1 VSTSTPASV
10 IHDIGYKPY
19 TGPRLGHRQIVRGL
33 YVHSL
38 RSVFGFGRGGKAKV
52 VPFAVLA
59 VMFFPAILNVY
70 ASSKNEALIM
80 PYSLLAYRLFLFSV
94 VFAAVAAPELVSR
107 DLRHHTLPLYFSRPL
122 RRSDYPLAKL
132 LALISG
138 MLIVQLLPILVTY
151 LGQVASATSGHE
163 IWQDSRAAFP
173 GVFVA
178 VLYAVLFSTIALLLA
193 SATGRRVIATG
204 IIAILF
210 LVTTAISNVLQN
222 AVGTSWQ
229 SHSTSCV
236 VPTITQAQ
244 AQADNGPVFGGD
256 SGNGPGSVGPG
267 GGGPGGGSSL
277 LIDQLCPGVSN
288 HLDNIGNM
296 SISPAAG
303 RPGYADLS
311 LTYQTPVY
319 SMVAKAGGMT
329 DPVSII
335 EGTRIWVFQAADSD
349 IPNPS
354 PLGPAYAA
362 ELAVLALATG
372 GGLFLR
378 YRKVSVS

>member
-1 VSTSTPASV
+1 VSTSAPTSV

-19 TGPRLGHRQIVRGL
+19 TGPRQGHAQIVRGL

-38 RSVFGFGRGGKAKV
+38 RAVFGLGRGGKAKV

-59 VMFFPAILNVY
+59 IMLFPAVLNVY
-70 ASSKNEALIM
+70 EASKNQALVM
-80 PYSLLAYRLFLFSV
+80 PYSLLAYRMFLFSV
-94 VFAAVAAPELVSR
+94 VFVAVAAPELVSR

-138 MLIVQLLPILVTY
+138 VLIIEMLPILMSY

-163 IWQDSRAAFP
+163 IWQDTRAAFP

-178 VLYAVLFSTIALLLA
+178 VLYAVFFSTIALLLA
-193 SATGRRVIATG
+193 STTGRRVIATG
-204 IIAILF
+204 VIAILF
-210 LVTTAISNVLQN
+210 LVAMAISGVLQD
-222 AVGTSWQ
+222 AVGTTYQ
-229 SHSTSCV
+229 DHTVTCV
-236 VPTITQAQ
+236 EPTVNPKTASGDLFGIG
-244 AQADNGPVFGGD
+244 ADN
-256 SGNGPGSVGPG
+256 NGQPTAVVS
-267 GGGPGGGSSL
+267 
-277 LIDQLCPGVSN
+277 QLCPGVN
-288 HLDNIGNM
+288 MRHDNIDVEGRLDPN
-296 SISPAAG
+296 
-303 RPGYADLS
+303 RPGYADL
-311 LTYQTPVY
+311 TIHDQTPVY
-319 SMVAKAGGMT
+319 SDVAKVGGMT
-329 DPVSII
+329 NPVTII
-335 EGTRIWVFQAADSD
+335 EGTRIWVFHATDSD
-349 IPNPS
+349 MPDPS